1 MAKRPSLSF
10 PELEGR
16 GRRAILRT
24 SEEVRADE
32 EMLERRDAGGPALRE
47 ASSPEGQNAGN
58 PVIQTSSMPESQTSG
73 EPEPQKAGG
82 RMSYP
87 KATYRLRPETLD
99 AIEEAKRLLRRTY
112 KLRVS
117 LEDIAEEAILAA
129 HRDLLERR
137 QASNLVSRLARKPE
151 SRNAGNPEK

>member
-32 EMLERRDAGGPALRE
+32 EMLERQDGGAAQLQEAG
-47 ASSPEGQNAGN
+47 SPESQNAGN
-58 PVIQTSSMPESQTSG
+58 PAIQTSGMPVSQTSG

-129 HRDLLERR
+129 HRDLLER
-137 QASNLVSRLARKPE
+137 QHARTW
-151 SRNAGNPEK
+151 